1 MRDKLL
7 RQEIDNMSDRIYELQ
22 QKSEHLTNGQRYAV
36 INEIEKSIHHLSN
49 DLRHLEH
56 QFYTQRT
63 TDETLQKDIQ
73 ILEKQINDLE
83 NIKSDLTARI
93 NTETEHT
100 RQELNDK
107 IILFMCQALTPIK
120 ESIES
125 DREEIQSIK
134 SNINSLKD
142 DIREYQKSQE
152 IKEAAKFDRFKMIL
166 TAVVAALAAISTLS
180 LWLEPSIRILMH
192 IFFQT

>member
-1 MRDKLL
+1 MVEELL
-7 RQEIDNMSDRIYELQ
+7 RKEISIMSDKIYELQ

-36 INEIEKSIHHLSN
+36 INEIEKNIYQLRN

-56 QFYTQRT
+56 KLYTQQT
-63 TDETLQKDIQ
+63 NDENLQKDIQ

-83 NIKSDLTARI
+83 NIKSDLNARI

-107 IILFMCQALTPIK
+107 IILFMSQELNPIK
-120 ESIES
+120 ESIENN
-125 DREEIQSIK
+125 K
-134 SNINSLKD
+134 KD
-142 DIREYQKSQE
+142 MQE
-152 IKEAAKFDRFKMIL
+152 IKEEINTLKEDINEYKKNQEIKEVARFDHFKMIL

-180 LWLEPSIRILMH
+180 LWLEPSIRILMQV
-192 IFFQT
+192 FSW

>member
-1 MRDKLL
+1 MEDELL
-7 RQEIDNMSDRIYELQ
+7 RQEINNMSDRIYELQ

-36 INEIEKSIHHLSN
+36 INEIEKSIHQLRN

-56 QFYTQRT
+56 QFYTQQT

-107 IILFMCQALTPIK
+107 IILFMSQELGPIK
-120 ESIES
+120 RSIENNQE
-125 DREEIQSIK
+125 DVQEIKQE
-134 SNINSLKD
+134 INSLREDINNYKKD
-142 DIREYQKSQE
+142 QE
-152 IKEAAKFDRFKMIL
+152 IKEVARFDHLKMII
-166 TAVVAALAAISTLS
+166 TAVVAVLAAISTLS
-180 LWLEPSIRILMH
+180 LWLEPLIRTLLQ
-192 IFFQT
+192 IFL